1 MKYMGELTSLSEEE
15 QQAVLADIQVG
26 EFAKGTFLLKQGES
40 PTECYFVLKGCV
52 RQYTLD
58 EMGKEVTTGFYTE
71 EQAIVSFNRHK
82 PDRASEFS
90 LVCLEDCTLVVG
102 DLSVEQDMYARHGQL
117 EGMTRSMVEQNFG
130 ETQDRFAAFIAS
142 TPEER
147 YTRLL
152 QERPGLSGRV
162 PQHQLASYLG
172 ITPESLSRIK
182 KRLQTE
188 RKPSDLI

>member
-15 QQAVLADIQVG
+15 QQAVLADIQIE
-26 EFAKGTFLLKQGES
+26 EFTKGTILLKQGDI
-40 PTECYFVLKGCV
+40 PQECYFVLKGCV
-52 RQYTLD
+52 RQYMLD
-58 EMGKEVTTGFYTE
+58 EVGKEVTTGFYTE

-82 PDRASEFS
+82 QDKSSEFS

-102 DLSVEQDMYARHGQL
+102 DVSIEQDMYARYGQL
-117 EGMTRSMVEQNFG
+117 EGMTRSMVEQHFG

-152 QERPGLSGRV
+152 QERPDLVVRV

-182 KRLQTE
+182 KRLQKET
-188 RKPSDLI
+188 KPSD